1 MRVKSHFQ
9 RLKTSSFISQ
19 NLNKGLSRKVTK
31 INLLDK
37 NISTVEK
44 LDRNEML
51 KEKVRENPKQT
62 CITQTLTYNRFF
74 PDISKAIRKILELTS
89 NK

>member
-19 NLNKGLSRKVTK
+19 NLNKGLLRKVTK

-62 CITQTLTYNRFF
+62 CITQTLIYNRFF